1 MTCSVCGKEIPSI
14 FECDFE
20 EQAAYFRMENG
31 EIVCTDRECRLE
43 YMKENATAE
52 WKATY
57 YADAAAAGIPGL
69 AELAANG
76 LDALPPWE
84 LDEMLGCYESG
95 NTFELVN
102 ETYCQPCYVW

>member
-1 MTCSVCGKEIPSI
+1 MRGDISMTCSVCGKEIPSI

-20 EQAAYFRMENG
+20 EQAAYFQMENG

-43 YMKENATAE
+43 HMKENAAAE
-52 WKATY
+52 WKDNYFAN
-57 YADAAAAGIPGL
+57 AAAAGLSGL
-69 AELAANG
+69 AELATNG
-76 LDALPPWE
+76 LDAM
-84 LDEMLGCYESG
+84 LDCYESG